1 MSMILHLGEGQTI
14 VVSGGTERKPAVV
27 SISVTDENNL
37 VSKTDIVD
45 FGHRRRGYVC
55 ESSSPSEPVTA
66 IKGRLVELKHQ
77 LTGRTFLVGG
87 GD

>member
-14 VVSGGTERKPAVV
+14 EVSGGTERKPAVV
-27 SISVTDENNL
+27 SIRVTDKNNL
-37 VSKTDIVD
+37 VSRIDIVD
-45 FGHRRRGYVC
+45 FGHRRRGYAC
-55 ESSSPSEPVTA
+55 ESSSPSKPVTA
-66 IKGRLVELKHQ
+66 IKGSLVELKHQ